1 MKSLLVCIA
10 LPVAGASSLG
20 HKLSGSAPSVELSL
34 ESSAHPLPEL
44 SSDLGE
50 LEATREGEESV
61 SNACVW
67 STFSKLRFAC
77 MKDLMRQLQGI
88 VQQTLVTV
96 EKSIGSI
103 TADFVSA
110 PH

>member
-20 HKLSGSAPSVELSL
+20 HKLSDSAPSVELSL

-61 SNACVW
+61 SNACAW
-67 STFSKLRFAC
+67 ST
-77 MKDLMRQLQGI
+77 
-88 VQQTLVTV
+88 
-96 EKSIGSI
+96 IGTFVAVAII
-103 TADFVSA
+103 TKWYTAPWADDPA
-110 PH
+110 EALEHGDAATKGNPPLT